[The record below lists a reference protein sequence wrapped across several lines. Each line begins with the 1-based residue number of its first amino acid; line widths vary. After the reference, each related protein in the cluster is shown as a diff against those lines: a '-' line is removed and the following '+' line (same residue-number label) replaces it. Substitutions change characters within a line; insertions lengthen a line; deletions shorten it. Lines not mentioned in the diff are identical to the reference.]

1 MGNIVLVFV
10 AFASLSAVFFYS
22 RRLIRKPEKI
32 VGPIESFPESSPER
46 RKLIQAQHEWL
57 DAFDMVD
64 SPAFAYDQSYRIVSA
79 NRSYVERAGL
89 PFEEMIGKP
98 YFEIFP
104 KLDHPIIDRLGN
116 KNIAQSEIRLSSG
129 EIYLSKNFPVHDEMR
144 KFRYSIHVLSEITAQ
159 RRLEHSVKKTRMM
172 IRMAS
177 SCMRE
182 MGLAASMQEMLAAAC
197 RNAVEAGGYR
207 IAWIGREVRGGSM
220 KTLASH
226 GCALPEE
233 ILLRDVPGISPHALH
248 TGKTVIAQDLLH
260 DPAFE
265 PWRKDAVRCGYA
277 SMAVLPL
284 SDNKGIF
291 GAFMLG
297 AKEPFAFVEEEI
309 SVLEMLASSLVL
321 GIASFRIRE
330 DTDTGQ
336 TQRIRYLEPLSEHL
350 EDAIEAVAST
360 LEFRINPYATG
371 HLKRVANLALAI
383 GLETGQPEARARG
396 LHLAGLLHDIG
407 EASIPE
413 ALFLKKKPLT
423 EAELIEIRR
432 HPEAG
437 YEILKKIDFPW
448 PVAEMVLQ
456 HHERLDGSGYP
467 RGLRNGEI
475 LKDAQILAVADT
487 IEALAFGQRPNHP
500 RMGIPAALLEVEKQK
515 GKLYDEAVVDAALKL
530 FREKG
535 LVIS

>member
-1 MGNIVLVFV
+1 MSTHIFLVL
-10 AFASLSAVFFYS
+10 AALAALSAALFYYS
-22 RRLIRKPEKI
+22 RLLRKPEKTG
-32 VGPIESFPESSPER
+32 GPVDPFPEPNPER
-46 RKLIQAQHEWL
+46 RKLIQARHEWL
-57 DAFDMVD
+57 DAFDILGA
-64 SPAFAYDQSYRIVSA
+64 SAFAYDQSYRIVKA

-89 PFEEMIGKP
+89 PLDAILGKP
-98 YFEIFP
+98 YFDIFP

-116 KNIAQSEIRLSSG
+116 PPEGIAESEIRLSSG
-129 EIYLSKNFPVHDEMR
+129 EVYSSLNFPVHDENR
-144 KFRYSIHVLSEITAQ
+144 QFLYSIHVLRETTAQ

-177 SCMRE
+177 GCMRE
-182 MGLAASMQEMLAAAC
+182 MGLATSEQEMLQAAC

-207 IAWIGREVRGGSM
+207 IAWVGREERDGST

-226 GCALPEE
+226 GCALSGE
-233 ILLRDVPGISPHALH
+233 IRAPGISPQALH
-248 TGKTVIAQDLLH
+248 TGKTVIAQDLLQ
-260 DPAFE
+260 DPEFE
-265 PWRKDAVRCGYA
+265 SWRKDATRCGYA
-277 SMAVLPL
+277 SMAVFPL
-284 SDNKGIF
+284 SSNTGIS
-291 GAFMLG
+291 GAFFLG
-297 AKEPFAFVEEEI
+297 AREPFAFIEEEV

-321 GIASFRIRE
+321 GIASFRIRD

-336 TQRIRYLEPLSEHL
+336 SQRIRYLEPLNEHL
-350 EDAIEAVAST
+350 EDAIEAVASA
-360 LEFRINPYATG
+360 LEFRINPYASG
-371 HLKRVANLALAI
+371 HLKRVAALALAI

-413 ALFLKKKPLT
+413 ALFLKKAPLT
-423 EAELIEIRR
+423 EAELSEIRR

-467 RGLRNGEI
+467 KGLRKDEI
-475 LKDAQILAVADT
+475 LKEAQILAVADT

-500 RMGIPAALLEVEKQK
+500 RLGIPAALLEVEKQK

-535 LVIS
+535 LMIY